1 MKKKLFIFIGL
12 ITLILSFMLVKPQT
26 KARVMELYTDFDLM
40 VTEIDADAIYFLH
53 FQKQAANPFQEISY
67 LVNDILVG
75 PEAIQQPISYYYEG
89 QRFKLLY
96 KDDDTLTIVEVDE
109 TSLIEYQ
116 DETSLIDG
124 FQYRYIKTEG
134 SYHYF
139 IRDMDIYK
147 IPISY
152 ISFNNSISGLI
163 EFTTTTKADNI
174 YIFNDS
180 LKIMYFSNS
189 RDYQYAL
196 GGELAAQD
204 ITDAYWMGKDVGYN
218 EGLIDGY
225 EIGKSDGLD
234 IGYNDGYDVG
244 YEDGFN
250 KAIDELED
258 SSHYVVGYNKGYSD
272 GVKDEVVKNSKNFYD
287 GIGNWLVPAI
297 IVILVFSVIITFKK
311 RNSGVE

>member
-26 KARVMELYTDFDLM
+26 KAQVKELYTDYDLI
-40 VTEIDADAIYFLH
+40 VTVIEEDEEDIFIKFLY
-53 FQKQAANPFQEISY
+53 FQESSSPSLI
-67 LVNDILVG
+67 VENINFILVG
-75 PEAIQQPISYYYEG
+75 SEALQQPLSYYYLG

-96 KDDDTLTIVEVDE
+96 RDTSTTVVNEV
-109 TSLIEYQ
+109 SEYYN

-196 GGELAAQD
+196 GRELAAQD
-204 ITDAYWMGKDVGYN
+204 ITDAYRMGKDVGYN

-225 EIGKSDGLD
+225 ENGKSDGLD
-234 IGYNDGYDVG
+234 IGYNEGYDVG
-244 YEDGFN
+244 YDEGYN
-250 KAIDELED
+250 KAIDDLED
-258 SSHYVVGYNKGYSD
+258 NSQYVVGYNKGYSD

>member
-1 MKKKLFIFIGL
+1 
-12 ITLILSFMLVKPQT
+12 MLVKPQT
-26 KARVMELYTDFDLM
+26 KAQVKELYTDYDLI
-40 VTEIDADAIYFLH
+40 VTVIEEDEEDIFIKFLY
-53 FQKQAANPFQEISY
+53 FQESSSPSLI
-67 LVNDILVG
+67 VENINFILVG
-75 PEAIQQPISYYYEG
+75 SEALQQPLSYYYLG

-96 KDDDTLTIVEVDE
+96 RDTSTTVVNEV
-109 TSLIEYQ
+109 SEYYN

-196 GGELAAQD
+196 GRELAAQD
-204 ITDAYWMGKDVGYN
+204 ITDAYRMGKDVGYN

-225 EIGKSDGLD
+225 ENGKSDGLD
-234 IGYNDGYDVG
+234 IGYNEGYDVG
-244 YEDGFN
+244 YDEGYN
-250 KAIDELED
+250 KAIDDLED
-258 SSHYVVGYNKGYSD
+258 NSQYVVGYNKGYSD